1 MYIWNKVIKV
11 GKKVVIFWYRYICCC
26 VWIDDEYYLLGDVYC
41 LYRKIEIG
49 LVVNILVNNLI
60 NVVFM
65 INLEFDEYFVEYIK

>member
-1 MYIWNKVIKV
+1 MKL
-11 GKKVVIFWYRYICCC
+11 GKKVVIFWYIYICCC
-26 VWIDDEYYLLGDVYC
+26 VWIDDKYYLLGDVYC